1 MRSYLF
7 STHLKGKL
15 NGPIWV
21 KPGETKTN
29 KSFDF
34 FQSSTKLNITNL
46 NTPKELN
53 MTQQNGNVI
62 IYGNH
67 ARNNHF
73 FYKAVPELAKAL
85 VICRTEP
92 IVPVGIQTLNMI
104 LDPSKSEVRAQK
116 VKETKKKF
124 YEDFGQLDIEKSY
137 EKLFELLWYTR
148 LPCFDVQGITSKQKD
163 EMSVIKRCYW
173 RGKMVDC
180 ASVFVTRST
189 DRGMCC
195 SFNQINADLIYKNI
209 SYRRAASIV
218 QQQDRENSFI
228 AENSTTR

>member
-1 MRSYLF
+1 MSK
-7 STHLKGKL
+7 LKGKL
-15 NGPIWV
+15 DGPIWV
-21 KPGETKTN
+21 KPAETKTN

-34 FQSSTKLNITNL
+34 TQAATKLNVTKLHTTKLFNR
-46 NTPKELN
+46 
-53 MTQQNGNVI
+53 TQQNENMI

-67 ARNNHF
+67 ARINHF
-73 FYKAVPELAKAL
+73 FYGAATKSTRAL

-92 IVPVGIQTLNMI
+92 ILPVGIKTLNMI

-116 VKETKKKF
+116 VKETKEKF

-148 LPCFDVQGITSKQKD
+148 LPCFDVKGITSKQKD

-195 SFNQINADLIYKNI
+195 SFNQINADEIYKNT

-218 QQQDRENSFI
+218 QQQDRENSFV
-228 AENSTTR
+228 AANSTTR